1 MLVELAIAD
10 AYGAGFECADRDF
23 VESNNNLQY
32 VNHRKNLSL
41 VPTGHYTDDTQMTL
55 AIAEALVEDDE
66 FTPLSIAQRFVDCFH
81 RDERRGY
88 NGGFYKFL
96 LDTPDGET
104 FLENIRPD
112 SEKSG
117 AAMRAGPL
125 GLLPDR
131 REIRRRNDIQAALTH
146 DTLAGRT
153 SSYCAA
159 LMVHYFRYNMGP
171 KADLGGWLA
180 AQCAVPQ
187 LEGLWDKPYVR
198 SLGWHCVHAAI
209 TALVTE
215 NTMSDVLQRSVAFTG
230 DVDTVATI
238 AVAAGVWS
246 SEIEQNIPDHLYA
259 NLENKKYGRDYLKEL
274 DAKLRAKY
282 A

>member
-10 AYGAGFECADRDF
+10 AYGAGFEMSDRDF
-23 VESNNNLQY
+23 VESKNNLHYIRHHQY
-32 VNHRKNLSL
+32 PSV

-55 AIAEALVEDDE
+55 AIAEALVEDDP

-88 NGGFYKFL
+88 AGGFFKFL
-96 LDTPDGET
+96 LDTKDGQT

-112 SEKSG
+112 SERSG
-117 AAMRAGPL
+117 AAMRASPL

-131 REIRRRNDIQAALTH
+131 RQIRRLNDIQAALTH
-146 DTLAGRT
+146 DTPAGRT

-159 LMVHYFRYNMGP
+159 LMVHYFRYDMGP
-171 KADLGGWLA
+171 KEDLPGWLA
-180 AQCAVPQ
+180 DQCQVPQ
-187 LEGLWDKPYVR
+187 LKALWNQPRVR
-198 SLGWHCVHAAI
+198 SLGWHCVQAAYS
-209 TALVTE
+209 ALVLE
-215 NTMSDVLQRSVAFTG
+215 NNLADVLKRCVAYTG

-246 SEIEQNIPDHLYA
+246 KDIENNLPQHLYDQ
-259 NLENKKYGRDYLKEL
+259 LENGKYGRDYLAEL
-274 DAKLRAKY
+274 DRKLVEKY